1 MESSINEIIYLFG
14 ENLPTAL
21 FPGHLAPQPQLA
33 HHDEILARDG
43 HRVQEVDD
51 APVELGVHHLC
62 ELVVQ
67 GLAEILFNWG
77 QQLYSFCLAK
87 LILDGFLRPFAKK
100 NFSYLIPSLP
110 GLLNSGFM

>member
-1 MESSINEIIYLFG
+1 MEISINEIIYLFG

-43 HRVQEVDD
+43 HRVQKVDY
-51 APVELGVHHLC
+51 ATVELGMHHLC

-67 GLAEILFNWG
+67 GLAEILF
-77 QQLYSFCLAK
+77 K
-87 LILDGFLRPFAKK
+87 LGSTIVFLLFPFVLQ
-100 NFSYLIPSLP
+100 N
-110 GLLNSGFM
+110 